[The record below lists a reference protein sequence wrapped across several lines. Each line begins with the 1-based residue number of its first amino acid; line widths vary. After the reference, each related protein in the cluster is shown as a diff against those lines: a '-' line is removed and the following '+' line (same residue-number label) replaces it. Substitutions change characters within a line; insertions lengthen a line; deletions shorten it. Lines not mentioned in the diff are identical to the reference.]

1 MGARV
6 AVVVVVGVGVV
17 LYFGDPDLVSMF
29 DLAVSMGAD
38 PWGFNNCLPLDRE
51 LFLDLCFFL
60 PFRFDVC
67 GEEEGDSVAV
77 SSESSFQ
84 LLSALDCSKNDASS
98 VFFFWFVFYQCRHWA
113 PLLRRLL
120 CRNNQRNHRQRA

>member
-6 AVVVVVGVGVV
+6 AVVVVVGVVVV

-60 PFRFDVC
+60 PFRFDVR

-98 VFFFWFVFYQCRHWA
+98 VFFLLVCVLPVPALGAALAPPFVSE
-113 PLLRRLL
+113 
-120 CRNNQRNHRQRA
+120 